1 MDDVPRTGASF
12 RKVILGKEAE
22 RFAVHLELFHVN
34 LFQVELLF
42 TILKELAHIL
52 TTPSSWIR
60 RKPTWQPTFHLGLEG
75 RWWRLGQERVGIAPQ
90 HIW

>member
-34 LFQVELLF
+34 LLQVKLLF
-42 TILKELAHIL
+42 TILEELAHIL
-52 TTPSSWIR
+52 TTPSPRIR
-60 RKPTWQPTFHLGLEG
+60 RKPTWQPTLHLGLEG
-75 RWWRLGQERVGIAPQ
+75 RWGRLGQERVGVAPQ